1 MRFFKFLLLGKGQSI
16 WDHKSHT
23 GGIYKN
29 QTGDIACD
37 SYHRYEEDIQL
48 LTELNVIMTL
58 KYVNSLYI
66 SISICY
72 ESTEG

>member
-1 MRFFKFLLLGKGQSI
+1 LLGKGQSI

-48 LTELNVIMTL
+48 LTELNVIMT
-58 KYVNSLYI
+58 
-66 SISICY
+66 
-72 ESTEG
+72 

>member
-1 MRFFKFLLLGKGQSI
+1 MRGNHNFKFVLLGKGQSI
-16 WDHKSHT
+16 WDHKSHI

-48 LTELNVIMTL
+48 LTELNVIMR
-58 KYVNSLYI
+58 YEYFNSLYTTTI
-66 SISICY
+66 
-72 ESTEG
+72 